1 MPLPAA
7 PDYATASLADVL
19 PSVCASLGVPSAL
32 GEPAW
37 SGRLGLPVAR
47 RAVVVLVDGLGA
59 DQLARRLGHA
69 PWLRAQAATTRRVP
83 AGFPS
88 TTATSMGTF
97 GTGSGPGEHG
107 MLGYEVL
114 VPGEDR
120 VFNELSWEDGPDPE
134 RWQPGR
140 TWFERAE
147 AAGLEVVRTGPGF
160 FDGSGLTRAAL
171 RGGRFAAAESL
182 AGRVDAALRAVRTS
196 PRALVYLYWG
206 EVDKLGHVHGPESF
220 EWTTELES
228 VDRELARLAAGLP
241 DDTSLTVTADHG
253 MVACP
258 HPTRVDVAEEPTL
271 REGVHLLGG
280 EPRATHVYCRPGAA
294 ADVAAAWA
302 ARLGERAW
310 VLRREEAV
318 AAGWF
323 GPVAPVNLARIGDV
337 VVAAA
342 DDLAVVDSA
351 RMRPQLLALVGM
363 HGSLTGEEL
372 DVPVVHVPARVA

>member
-1 MPLPAA
+1 MAEPAA
-7 PDYATASLADVL
+7 PHYATGSLADVL
-19 PSVCASLGVPSAL
+19 PSVCASLGVPSAA
-32 GEPAW
+32 GEPTW
-37 SGRLGLPVAR
+37 SGRLAMPPAR
-47 RAVVVLVDGLGA
+47 RGVVVLVDGLGA

-69 PWLRAQAATTRRVP
+69 PWFRAHAAATRRVP
-83 AGFPS
+83 AGFPA
-88 TTATSMGTF
+88 TTATSMGSF
-97 GTGSGPGEHG
+97 GTGTPPGAHG

-120 VFNELSWEDGPDPE
+120 VFNELSWEGGPVPE
-134 RWQPGR
+134 RWQPTT
-140 TWFERAE
+140 TWFERA
-147 AAGLEVVRTGPGF
+147 AVAGLEVVRIGPGF

-171 RGGRFAAAESL
+171 RGGRFTAAESL
-182 AGRVDAALRAVRTS
+182 AARVDVALRAVRSS

-241 DDTSLTVTADHG
+241 DDASLTITADHG

-258 HPTRVDVAEEPTL
+258 HDTRVDVADEPSL
-271 REGVHLLGG
+271 RAGVRHLGG
-280 EPRATHVYCRPGAA
+280 EPRATHVYCHDGAA
-294 ADVAAAWA
+294 ADVAAAWS
-302 ARLGERAW
+302 ARLGDRAH
-310 VLRREEAV
+310 VRLREEAV

-323 GPVAPVNLARIGDV
+323 GAVSPGNLARIGDV
-337 VVAAA
+337 VVASA

-363 HGSLTGEEL
+363 HGALTSEEL
-372 DVPVVHVPARVA
+372 DVPVLHVPARVA